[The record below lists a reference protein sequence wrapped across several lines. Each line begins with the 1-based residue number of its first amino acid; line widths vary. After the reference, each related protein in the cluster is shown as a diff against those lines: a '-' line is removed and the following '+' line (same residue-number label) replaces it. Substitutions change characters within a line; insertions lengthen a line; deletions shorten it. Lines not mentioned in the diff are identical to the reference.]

1 MHDPPYLVFLENQP
15 LTLLTSFFLSI
26 HYLEAHYPYYTKK
39 SPCRQIHLWIWWK
52 QPENRFGWSMGIYSN
67 IGTQYII
74 LFIHRLM
81 NIMVGYR
88 VHMPKVKQ
96 SSIFPNITPT
106 CGKCINSDATLIHP
120 WADVFKTILNILGQ
134 DLDPHPLGI
143 PERNDLNLTSTEWY
157 MITFTSRLTR
167 CAVLPR
173 WKDAAPS
180 TVISGSKDIKYWFK
194 LWMLRFSTKGSQKKK
209 KPKPTYPNT

>member
-1 MHDPPYLVFLENQP
+1 MY
-15 LTLLTSFFLSI
+15 
-26 HYLEAHYPYYTKK
+26 
-39 SPCRQIHLWIWWK
+39 
-52 QPENRFGWSMGIYSN
+52 
-67 IGTQYII
+67 
-74 LFIHRLM
+74 
-81 NIMVGYR
+81 IMVGYR
-88 VHMPKVKQ
+88 VHMPKVKL
-96 SSIFPNITPT
+96 SSIFPSITPT

-120 WADVFKTILNILGQ
+120 WVDVFKTILNILGQ
-134 DLDPHPLGI
+134 DLDPRPLGI

-180 TVISGSKDIKYWFK
+180 TVISGSKDIKYWFE
-194 LWMLRFSTKGSQKKK
+194 LRMLRFSTKGSQKKK